1 MHSAL
6 GGLRP
11 ELVSLEMSGAT
22 ASVML
27 YQGSMNIWFGRN
39 VEKSTISKVL
49 IIISKID
56 STAEHQ
62 KEIHCKFEEISEF
75 ENNGYVLTSYARKGD
90 KYRAIFVVPFSN
102 PRALELFSQS
112 IIKDLEQGEVRLT
125 LYWRGGSARMNLLS
139 QELSRLNC
147 FEEPNAT
154 YKDDLNRDGQVK
166 ENTS

>member
-11 ELVSLEMSGAT
+11 ELVSLEMSGAS

-39 VEKSTISKVL
+39 VDKSTISRVL

-56 STAEHQ
+56 STTEHQ
-62 KEIHCKFEEISEF
+62 KEIFCKFEEISEF

-102 PRALELFSQS
+102 SRALELFSQS
-112 IIKDLEQGEVRLT
+112 ISKELEQGEVRLT
-125 LYWRGGSARMNLLS
+125 LYWRGGSARMNLMS

-147 FEEPNAT
+147 FDAPNAT
-154 YKDDLNRDGQVK
+154 YKEDQPRDNPVK
-166 ENTS
+166 ENIS

>member
-11 ELVSLEMSGAT
+11 ELISLEMSGAT

-62 KEIHCKFEEISEF
+62 KEIHCK
-75 ENNGYVLTSYARKGD
+75 
-90 KYRAIFVVPFSN
+90 
-102 PRALELFSQS
+102 
-112 IIKDLEQGEVRLT
+112 
-125 LYWRGGSARMNLLS
+125 
-139 QELSRLNC
+139 SR
-147 FEEPNAT
+147 
-154 YKDDLNRDGQVK
+154 R
-166 ENTS
+166 